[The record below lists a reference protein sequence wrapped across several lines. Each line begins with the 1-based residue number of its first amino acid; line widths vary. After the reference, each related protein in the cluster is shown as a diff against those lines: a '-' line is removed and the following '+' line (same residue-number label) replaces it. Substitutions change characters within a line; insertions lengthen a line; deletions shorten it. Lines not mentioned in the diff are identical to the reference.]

1 MRRGGQLKEHPVV
14 IPSIKEPVAGAFSIW
29 KADITG
35 KYVEFRGRASRSEF
49 WQFMAVE
56 CAIAFALAITV
67 IGPVVFV
74 LATLLP
80 TLAVTSRRLH
90 DAGLS
95 ALFILIPAALW
106 LAGMASAGAAAGLG
120 AYPLIGFAKFTLAL
134 GSASGVA
141 LYYLLARPSSA
152 SDKYGAAPREL
163 PVRFEFELKEAFA
176 SGIRHYFD
184 FNGKAQRHEFWFF
197 IAGVALI
204 LDLLAAFSSLP
215 YLGELFELVGTLA
228 WLFFIIPVISAV
240 VRRLRDIGINPI
252 FALALPVLVLAAIA
266 AAFASVALSAAF
278 GIPGFAMGFLLVL
291 AIWYVGLGYFAAV
304 LAMPRD
310 SEPKMGGMLR

>member
-1 MRRGGQLKEHPVV
+1 MV

-35 KYVEFRGRASRSEF
+35 KYVEFSGRASRSEF

-67 IGPVVFV
+67 IGPLVFV

-80 TLAVTSRRLH
+80 ALAAASRRLH

-95 ALFILIPAALW
+95 ALLLLIPAALW

-120 AYPLIGFAKFTLAL
+120 LPSLASLARLALAL
-134 GSASGVA
+134 GSASGTA
-141 LYYLLARPSSA
+141 LCCLLAMPSSA
-152 SDKYGAAPREL
+152 SERYGASPKAL
-163 PVRFEFELKEAFA
+163 PGRFEFELKEAFA

-184 FNGKAQRHEFWFF
+184 FNGRAQRHEFWFF
-197 IAGVALI
+197 LAGVALI
-204 LDLLAAFSSLP
+204 LDLLAALSSLP
-215 YLGELFELVGTLA
+215 FLGGFFELSGTLA

-240 VRRLRDIGINPI
+240 VRRLRDIGINPV

-266 AAFASVALSAAF
+266 AAFAAAALSAAF

-291 AIWYVGLGYFAAV
+291 AIWYVGLGFLAAV
-304 LAMPRD
+304 LAMPGD
-310 SEPKMGGMLR
+310 SGPMAGRMLR